1 MIRKLLSDLCLK
13 LIEEGNNLFFFEH
26 FGDDLAVSVACL
38 EREIDLCD
46 CGLTNSESVGNCAMW
61 VAFEEHIGNGEAFGQ
76 HKTFDGGE
84 EVREETRG
92 DTGARVKG
100 E

>member
-1 MIRKLLSDLCLK
+1 
-13 LIEEGNNLFFFEH
+13 
-26 FGDDLAVSVACL
+26 
-38 EREIDLCD
+38 
-46 CGLTNSESVGNCAMW
+46 MW